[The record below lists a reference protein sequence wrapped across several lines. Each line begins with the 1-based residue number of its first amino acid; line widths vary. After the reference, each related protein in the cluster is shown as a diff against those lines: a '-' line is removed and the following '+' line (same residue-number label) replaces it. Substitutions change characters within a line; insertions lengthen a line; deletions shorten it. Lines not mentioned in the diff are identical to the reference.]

1 MPEPVIPLPTED
13 VCKILNLP
21 TEDMLKNPIFA
32 EHQDL
37 VLAGIEHYTQEQPF
51 EYATSGEE
59 VTTHLRTAFRMGYAF
74 LMLSSVAEFLNL
86 NTVGEG
92 IVKTIG
98 IDQAAT
104 ELLTGAEIED
114 FKNKILI
121 RALEALAPYGSH
133 YLRLKLTELTEP
145 ERKPVRARVI

>member
-1 MPEPVIPLPTED
+1 MEPIIPLPTED
-13 VCKILNLP
+13 LCKILNLP
-21 TEDMLKNPIFA
+21 SDLQNNPIFA

-37 VLAGIEHYTQEQPF
+37 VMAGVEFYTTEQAY
-51 EYATSGEE
+51 EEAATGDGEI
-59 VTTHLRTAFRMGYAF
+59 TKQFRTAFRMGYAF
-74 LMLSSVAEFLNL
+74 LMLYSVAEFLNL
-86 NTVGEG
+86 KTVGEG

-121 RALEALAPYGSH
+121 RSLEALSPYGSH
-133 YLRLKLTELTEP
+133 YLRLKLSELKHP
-145 ERKPVRARVI
+145 ETKPIRARVI

>member
-1 MPEPVIPLPTED
+1 MPEPIIPLPTED

-21 TEDMLKNPIFA
+21 ADLASNPVFE

-37 VLAGIEHYTQEQPF
+37 VMVGLEYYTQDQCYED
-51 EYATSGEE
+51 AASGEE

-74 LMLSSVAEFLNL
+74 LMLYSVAELLNL
-86 NTVGEG
+86 KTVGEG

-133 YLRLKLTELTEP
+133 YLRLKLSELTEP